1 MYIWCN
7 LILNTWYIFFN
18 NLYKTGTY
26 CKWRCPR
33 YIYMMTNPTCDWYT
47 MCVLGSFISSYPTCD
62 WYTMCVLGSFIS
74 SYPTCDWYTM
84 CVLGSFISPYP
95 TCDWYTVCALDN
107 FLQRSTWN
115 MKSMYDS
122 SFYFTFGNLY
132 LPSTYSFRYDPL
144 FSKLVVISQKC
155 NFEIVTV
162 HASISGDRV
171 FDPCRVKPES
181 IKCLQAYFI
190 YPLRSQH

>member
-1 MYIWCN
+1 
-7 LILNTWYIFFN
+7 
-18 NLYKTGTY
+18 
-26 CKWRCPR
+26 
-33 YIYMMTNPTCDWYT
+33 MMTNPTCDWYT

-144 FSKLVVISQKC
+144 FSKLVVISLHISSWTLKK
-155 NFEIVTV
+155 IIKST
-162 HASISGDRV
+162 HSIAITGGIWGDETTK
-171 FDPCRVKPES
+171 DTHS
-181 IKCLQAYFI
+181 IPITGGTWGDETTKDTHSMPITGGPWEDETTKDTHSTLHIFF
-190 YPLRSQH
+190 